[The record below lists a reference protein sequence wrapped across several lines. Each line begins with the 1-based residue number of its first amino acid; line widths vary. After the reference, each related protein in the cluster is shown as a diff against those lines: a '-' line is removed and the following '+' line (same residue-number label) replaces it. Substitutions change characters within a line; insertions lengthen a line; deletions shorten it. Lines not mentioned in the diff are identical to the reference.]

1 MKCYVCTQHK
11 LTLFGAPGI
20 RPTTNDEARAAA
32 QEKYD
37 AHAPR
42 AGDPAPDF
50 ELSDVT
56 GEQRVRLS
64 DFQGQKPVALIFGSF
79 T

>member
-1 MKCYVCTQHK
+1 MLKIV
-11 LTLFGAPGI
+11 
-20 RPTTNDEARAAA
+20 RRTNYYRKKHAAW
-32 QEKYD
+32 QTKYD
-37 AHAPR
+37 ALAPR

-50 ELSDVT
+50 ELRDVT

-64 DFQGQKPVALIFGSF
+64 DFQGQKPVALVFGSY